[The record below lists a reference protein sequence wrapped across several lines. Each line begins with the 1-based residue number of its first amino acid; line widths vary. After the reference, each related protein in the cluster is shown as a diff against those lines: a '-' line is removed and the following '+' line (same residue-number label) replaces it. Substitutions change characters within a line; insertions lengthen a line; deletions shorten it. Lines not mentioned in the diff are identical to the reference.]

1 MNYVLKG
8 YEKKDDLLAHAKK
21 IREIE
26 VIAKFEMHAEI
37 NFTRK
42 IIQYEVFD

>member
-1 MNYVLKG
+1 MLKG
-8 YEKKDDLLAHAKK
+8 YEKKEDDLLAHAEKK

>member
-1 MNYVLKG
+1 MLKG
-8 YEKKDDLLAHAKK
+8 YEKKEDLLAHTEKK

-26 VIAKFEMHAEI
+26 VMVKFEMHAEI

-42 IIQYEVFD
+42 IIQLGI

>member
-1 MNYVLKG
+1 MLKG
-8 YEKKDDLLAHAKK
+8 YEKKDDLLAHAEK

-26 VIAKFEMHAEI
+26 VIAKLEMHTEI

-42 IIQYEVFD
+42 TIQLLRYLIR

>member
-1 MNYVLKG
+1 MVHFLHQG
-8 YEKKDDLLAHAKK
+8 TVHAEKK